1 MKPKEVEVYHKEGM
15 ANITFKIT
23 SIDFDAKFDNSYFDI
38 NNIVSEEI
46 SSETQSETTST
57 VDEVLYPM
65 YLPTGTTFQSE
76 ETVKTDESERVILT
90 FAGEKSFI
98 MIEEASNT
106 PKEFEITSSAGE
118 LVFYEN
124 ILGSMTDTSLTW
136 TMNGKD
142 YYIIGQNLSDEELLK
157 VASSTQVVSALK

>member
-1 MKPKEVEVYHKEGM
+1 
-15 ANITFKIT
+15 
-23 SIDFDAKFDNSYFDI
+23 
-38 NNIVSEEI
+38 
-46 SSETQSETTST
+46 
-57 VDEVLYPM
+57 
-65 YLPTGTTFQSE
+65 
-76 ETVKTDESERVILT
+76 
-90 FAGEKSFI
+90 
-98 MIEEASNT
+98 MIEETSNT